1 MIFSKCSPAILHSEK
16 DLKIQAN
23 NKAQASTTKPG
34 FQICHKYLSS
44 FSLSLSQQYWQAR
57 WFCEVQ
63 VAKIWSVT
71 DMTCKDGRVTTA
83 GYPPQQGTPHAESLL
98 MGKAEP
104 VIPLLLRLDTQA
116 MGDLV

>member
-44 FSLSLSQQYWQAR
+44 FSLSLSTVLAG
-57 WFCEVQ
+57 Q
-63 VAKIWSVT
+63 VILWGSSSQ
-71 DMTCKDGRVTTA
+71 DLECDSDDL
-83 GYPPQQGTPHAESLL
+83 QGW
-98 MGKAEP
+98 
-104 VIPLLLRLDTQA
+104 
-116 MGDLV
+116 